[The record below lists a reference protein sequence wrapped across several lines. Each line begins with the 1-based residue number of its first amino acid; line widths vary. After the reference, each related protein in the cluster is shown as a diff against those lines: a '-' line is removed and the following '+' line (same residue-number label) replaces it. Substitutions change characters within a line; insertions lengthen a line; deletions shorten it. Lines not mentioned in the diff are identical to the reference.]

1 MNDEYKLPS
10 IKENFSDWYN
20 EVIYKSELIEHVSI
34 KGCIVIRPY
43 GYAIWEKMQQVL
55 DCGIKKMG
63 AKNAAFP
70 LLIPH
75 SLIEA
80 EKDHVVGFAPE
91 IAVVT
96 HAGGKKIEEPLVV
109 RPTSEVIIHSMF
121 SKWIKSWRDLPIKV
135 NQWCS
140 VVRWEK
146 RPRPFIRT
154 TEFWWQEGHTA
165 HETCKEAYDQAHEAW
180 NLYENFIRDYLSIPV
195 ICGEKPAHER
205 FAGAQATFTLEGMMQ
220 DGKALQMGT
229 SHILGKGF
237 SENLNIKFLNKEGKE
252 EYAYLTSWGVTTR
265 MIGALIMVHGDEKG
279 LILPPKV
286 ATIQFVIIPI
296 LKSKDDN
303 EIKNK
308 ILEKSKNI
316 KNILE
321 SIGYSVEIDINENE
335 TPGNKFYKW
344 EMKGVPFRIEI
355 GKIDLE
361 KNTFVLFQRDI
372 LKKEFINFSIFDDL
386 NELKKNLSLKIEEFH
401 ARLFKKAENYLLE
414 KSYYVDDINEF
425 GEKLS
430 NDGGFYITNIC
441 QTDESIEKI
450 KSFSGTIRCLL
461 KESHKYYKIP
471 KKNCCVH
478 GKECNNKNILSPVLV
493 AKAY

>member
-1 MNDEYKLPS
+1 MSDEYKLPS

-20 EVIYKSELIEHVSI
+20 EIVYKSELVEQVPI

-80 EKDHVVGFAPE
+80 EKDHVAGFAPE

-121 SKWIKSWRDLPIKV
+121 SKWITSWRDLPIKV

-165 HETCKEAYDQAHEAW
+165 HETCQEAYDQAHEAW
-180 NLYENFIRDYLSIPV
+180 NLYENFIRDHLSIPV
-195 ICGEKPAHER
+195 ICGEKPAYER

-229 SHILGKGF
+229 SHVLGEGF
-237 SENLNIKFLNKEGKE
+237 SESLNIKYLNKDGKS
-252 EYAYLTSWGVTTR
+252 EYAHLTSWGVTTR
-265 MIGALIMVHGDEKG
+265 LIGATIMVHGDDKG
-279 LILPPKV
+279 LVLPPRV
-286 ATIQFVIIPI
+286 ASIQFIIIPI
-296 LKSKDDN
+296 LKSKDDDLIKEKILN
-303 EIKNK
+303 KAKDIKNT
-308 ILEKSKNI
+308 
-316 KNILE
+316 LE
-321 SIGYSVEIDINENE
+321 SLNYTVEIDNNDNE
-335 TPGNKFYKW
+335 TPGHKFFKW

-361 KNTFVLFQRDI
+361 KETFVFFERDI
-372 LKKEFINFSIFDDL
+372 FKKEFISFSIFNNSD
-386 NELKKNLSLKIEEFH
+386 ELKNFIEDKIEKFH
-401 ARLFKKAENYLLE
+401 NRLFKKAEQYLLE
-414 KSYYVDDINEF
+414 KSYYVDNINDF
-425 GEKLS
+425 GNKLS
-430 NDGGFYITNIC
+430 NNGGFFITNMC
-441 QTDESIEKI
+441 QTDESVEKV
-450 KSFSGTIRCLL
+450 KSFSGTIRCIINNNP
-461 KESHKYYKIP
+461 YYKQP
-471 KKNCCVH
+471 TNNCCVH
-478 GKECNNKNILSPVLV
+478 GENCENKKMIFPVV
-493 AKAY
+493 IAKAY